1 MVIGFENKAIA
12 AEERNRKHQLELQ
25 QQQQQQQQQ
34 EHISTTI
41 YSSNVLPR
49 NNYIEK

>member
-12 AEERNRKHQLELQ
+12 AEERNRKYQLELQ
-25 QQQQQQQQQ
+25 QQQKQQQQ

-41 YSSNVLPR
+41 YSSSVLPK